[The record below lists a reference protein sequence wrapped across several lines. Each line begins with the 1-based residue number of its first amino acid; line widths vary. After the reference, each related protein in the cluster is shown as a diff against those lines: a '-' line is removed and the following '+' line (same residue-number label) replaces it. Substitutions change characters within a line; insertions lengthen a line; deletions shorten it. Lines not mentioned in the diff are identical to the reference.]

1 MMAICQPLLDYQVQ
15 ILPAKVS
22 LGSPENVL
30 ALESESLDQQR
41 LLEIDFACLDWPR
54 F

>member
-1 MMAICQPLLDYQVQ
+1 
-15 ILPAKVS
+15 LPAKVS
-22 LGSPENVL
+22 LGSPENIL